1 MDKILP
7 QIVVFHDGLIS
18 VIPFRPK
25 YTSLLVYFFS
35 SFSTLLVPY
44 SGLLVN

>member
-18 VIPFRPK
+18 VILFRPK

-35 SFSTLLVPY
+35 FIFHPARALFGSAR
-44 SGLLVN
+44 